1 MSQNLGTGIDM
12 DTDVGTLQYNWD
24 MNLLHKKSKINVR
37 VMEVIASLLILNKH
51 FTFIHRKLQ
60 IYLWWWLKEIW

>member
-60 IYLWWWLKEIW
+60 IYL